1 MKFIETV
8 AYELRDVNTS
18 NLKDNSKKKIIIGI
32 LNDDEDLNQSEK
44 FSKIINAFNRY
55 WGLHSQKNY
64 MDIRQKLKS
73 LRYIRAKEPENWSKI
88 FFSPTQ
94 PENEK
99 SNLIIK
105 LKLVE
110 IMRLLWCYYKPFF
123 KN

>member
-32 LNDDEDLNQSEK
+32 LNNDEDLNQSEK
-44 FSKIINAFNRY
+44 FSKMINAFNRY

-94 PENEK
+94 PENEE